1 MVKKKHL
8 NKIYLYRDLIYF
20 LTLSLF
26 SSPPYSS
33 FSSFH
38 NLRVYMC
45 VDPRVTSLDAKRGAN
60 KKTKGK
66 HRKSHSLFV
75 VKNKSGLKKRE
86 RYRHGAGT

>member
-1 MVKKKHL
+1 
-8 NKIYLYRDLIYF
+8 
-20 LTLSLF
+20 
-26 SSPPYSS
+26 
-33 FSSFH
+33 
-38 NLRVYMC
+38 MC

-66 HRKSHSLFV
+66 HRKISLPQFV